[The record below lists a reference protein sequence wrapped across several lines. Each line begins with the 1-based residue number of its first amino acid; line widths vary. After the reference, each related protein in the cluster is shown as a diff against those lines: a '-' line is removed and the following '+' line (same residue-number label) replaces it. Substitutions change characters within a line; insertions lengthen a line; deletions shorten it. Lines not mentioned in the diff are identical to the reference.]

1 MLPNPAKK
9 HKYKHGGKGKQ
20 EQPGN
25 HTQAAV
31 NKSEMTGNR
40 WTISTIGE
48 IVDERGECVRVVG
61 W

>member
-1 MLPNPAKK
+1 MVARVS
-9 HKYKHGGKGKQ
+9 KQ